1 MLLLLLVLCLP
12 LLHVF
17 YRDEPGIDFL
27 ATLVTIAVV
36 RVLLVGPVQDFQLYN
51 IDFLFGAAILL
62 VGSVSLIKAMRANSR
77 REMALKSGATSSW

>member
-1 MLLLLLVLCLP
+1 
-12 LLHVF
+12 VF